1 MIGALGRIRDDD
13 DARARSAVH
22 HSARAYVRVCL
33 CVLILFRVRLST
45 GMSRTKIDSIRRPPP
60 RERRACITSHAK
72 KFPNQPTSAHT
83 IMSSAVV
90 RWPDTDADQS
100 LYTDGHNYNK
110 HVCIVYGAIS

>member
-60 RERRACITSHAK
+60 PLAPRVYYESRQEVS
-72 KFPNQPTSAHT
+72 QPTSAHT

>member
-60 RERRACITSHAK
+60 PPLAPRVYYESRQEVS
-72 KFPNQPTSAHT
+72 QPTNQRTHNNVECG
-83 IMSSAVV
+83 SAV
-90 RWPDTDADQS
+90 A
-100 LYTDGHNYNK
+100 
-110 HVCIVYGAIS
+110 

>member
-45 GMSRTKIDSIRRPPP
+45 GMSRTKIDSIRRPPSVSAARLLRVTP
-60 RERRACITSHAK
+60 RS
-72 KFPNQPTSAHT
+72 FPTNQRTHNNVECG
-83 IMSSAVV
+83 SAV
-90 RWPDTDADQS
+90 A
-100 LYTDGHNYNK
+100 
-110 HVCIVYGAIS
+110 